1 MTEVDIAVLDD
12 YQGVALS
19 VADWSGLQAQGRVDV
34 FTDHVTDHDGLV
46 ERLQHHDAVV
56 LMRERTPFPAAVIDR
71 LGRLKLIVT
80 TGRRNPVLDVAAAA
94 GRGIVVCH
102 TRGLV
107 SSTAELTWALILGL
121 SRNLIAEVQ
130 SFSAGG
136 WQTTIGRD
144 LAGSTLGILGFGRIG
159 SQVARVGQAFGM
171 RVLAASRSLDAEG
184 GRTAGV
190 EPGSVTD
197 VLEGSDIVSIHLPLN
212 DQTRGLLGRDALAL
226 MKPTALL
233 INTSRGPIVDT
244 VALREALATGRL
256 GGAGIDVFDHEP
268 PAPDDPLRQTPG
280 LLATPHLGYVSRNG
294 LGLFYADA
302 VADIEAFIAGAP
314 VRVVEP

>member
-1 MTEVDIAVLDD
+1 MTGVDIAVLDD

-19 VADWSGLQAQGRVDV
+19 VADWSRLQEQGRVDV
-34 FTDHVTDHDGLV
+34 FTDHLTEHAGLV
-46 ERLQHHDAVV
+46 DRLQPYDVVV

-71 LGRLKLIVT
+71 LDRLRLIVT
-80 TGRRNPVLDVAAAA
+80 TGRRNPVLEVVAASR
-94 GRGIVVCH
+94 RGVMVCH
-102 TRGLV
+102 TRGLS
-107 SSTAELTWALILGL
+107 SSTAELTWALILGV
-121 SRNLIAEVQ
+121 SRNLITEAQNVT
-130 SFSAGG
+130 AGG

-171 RVLAASRSLDAEG
+171 RVLAASRSLDAER
-184 GRTAGV
+184 GRAAGV

-197 VLEGSDIVSIHLPLN
+197 VLKGSDIVSIHLPLN
-212 DQTRGLLGRDALAL
+212 DQTRGMLGRDALAL

-244 VALREALATGRL
+244 AALREALATGHL

-268 PAPDDPLRQTPG
+268 PAPDDPIRQTPG

-302 VADIEAFIAGAP
+302 VADIEAFAAGRP
-314 VRVVEP
+314 IRVVEP